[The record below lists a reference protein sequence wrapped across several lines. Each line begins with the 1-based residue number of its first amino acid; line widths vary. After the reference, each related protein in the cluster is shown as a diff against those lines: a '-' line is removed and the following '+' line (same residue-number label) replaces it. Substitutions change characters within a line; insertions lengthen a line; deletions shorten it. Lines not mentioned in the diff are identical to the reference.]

1 MKIYRYEKHGIALHN
16 YYNVQ
21 KYTDRE
27 VKEEF
32 NGLIRQA
39 EQVIE
44 DIEERVRE
52 KIAKDSALIEEQIAI
67 FNSQRMAIQHK
78 VVDEF
83 SSELRQ
89 AREELNDVYSRK
101 GKRQHETIQ
110 PIEIEM
116 DEVDYL
122 KQSRTFENIIVT
134 PGVKL
139 VVSNGMTNFEIAG
152 HLQTGGGYHANQ
164 MHPASNIL
172 ARAIV
177 QNNQVI
183 YYANTFYSNPNDS
196 GSTKLDLVALMYT
209 YEKINDWSSY
219 RYKDKQYDVMIPI
232 FYNPKECNYKIG
244 YPGNIP
250 TEAQVR
256 KLIGKEF
263 WMSELRDQSEKAK
276 VMKWIM
282 TKILKGA

>member
-16 YYNVQ
+16 YHNVQ

-32 NGLIRQA
+32 DGLIKQA
-39 EQVIE
+39 GQAVE
-44 DIEERVRE
+44 DIED
-52 KIAKDSALIEEQIAI
+52 KIRDKISKDTELIEKQIAELE
-67 FNSQRMAIQHK
+67 SQRMAIKRK

-83 SSELRQ
+83 SEEVRQ
-89 AREELNDVYSRK
+89 AKEELKATYARK
-101 GKRQHETIQ
+101 EARQKETVE
-110 PIEIEM
+110 PVEIEL

-139 VVSNGMTNFEIAG
+139 VISNGMTNFEIVG
-152 HLQTGGGYHANQ
+152 HLKAGGGYHANQ
-164 MHPASNIL
+164 MYPTSNIL

-183 YYANTFYSNPNDS
+183 YYANTFYSNPNDLC
-196 GSTKLDLVALMYT
+196 STKLDLVALMYT
-209 YEKINDWSSY
+209 YEKIENWTSY

-232 FYNPKECNYKIG
+232 FYNPKEGNYKIG